1 MKKGIEKESLEGLRR
16 IKYVII
22 YGILYM
28 TAFGIIENST
38 AKPYMIHTNLDEMI
52 PFCKYFVVPYLL
64 WFIYIGV
71 TIMYFAFF
79 NESREE
85 YYRLIWTLGIGMTIF
100 IVVSFIFP
108 NGQKLRPYLIEDDI
122 FTKLVQLVYR
132 KDTPTNIFP
141 SIHVYNSIA
150 CCVAI
155 LKNERCRSRKWVTTG
170 TVILTI
176 LIIVSTVMIKQHS
189 VVDLVGAL
197 VLNMVVYG
205 VVYGKKFV
213 YWFKRRGAVS

>member
-1 MKKGIEKESLEGLRR
+1 MKFEIVGKDF
-16 IKYVII
+16 VID
-22 YGILYM
+22 G
-28 TAFGIIENST
+28 
-38 AKPYMIHTNLDEMI
+38 KPTKIVSGAVHYFRNLPDT
-52 PFCKYFVVPYLL
+52 
-64 WFIYIGV
+64 W
-71 TIMYFAFF
+71 
-79 NESREE
+79 
-85 YYRLIWTLGIGMTIF
+85 
-100 IVVSFIFP
+100 
-108 NGQKLRPYLIEDDI
+108 DDI